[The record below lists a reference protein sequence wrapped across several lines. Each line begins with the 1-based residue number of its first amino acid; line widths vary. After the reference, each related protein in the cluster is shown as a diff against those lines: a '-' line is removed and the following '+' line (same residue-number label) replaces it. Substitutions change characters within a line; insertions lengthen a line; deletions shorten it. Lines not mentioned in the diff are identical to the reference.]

1 MPRIASELRK
11 PIKFCL
17 FAASYAPLFLL
28 IILRRLYEGRSFL
41 HWAGWHKDAL
51 LLAAREFWLVY
62 FLSIAVIISSVILIY
77 FLSHFP
83 QQIKQN
89 GSRVKV
95 EDISNKNS
103 EAIGYISTYLV
114 PMLFND
120 YTDLYSVV
128 VLFVL
133 LLVIWQLYVNS
144 TLMGIN
150 PTLNFFG
157 YALYEIVFDDRVGYN
172 TSPRTRNGL
181 VLTRSSD
188 VQEDDYLLLKRIAHK
203 LYFAVPTSNA

>member
-28 IILRRLYEGRSFL
+28 IVLRRLYEGRKFL
-41 HWAGWHKDAL
+41 HWAGFHKSTL
-51 LLAAREFWLVY
+51 LIAAREFWLVY
-62 FLSIAVIISSVILIY
+62 FLLTTILISSLILVH
-77 FLSHFP
+77 FLNNFP

-89 GSRVKV
+89 GSRIKV
-95 EDISNKNS
+95 EDINNKNS

-120 YTDLYSVV
+120 YTDFYSVV

-157 YALYEIVFDDRVGYN
+157 YALYEIVFDDRTDYN
-172 TSPRTRNGL
+172 TAPRTRNGL
-181 VLTRSSD
+181 VIIRSVD

-203 LYFAVPTSNA
+203 LYFAIPNA

>member
-1 MPRIASELRK
+1 MARIASELRK

-28 IILRRLYEGRSFL
+28 IVLRRLYEGRKFL
-41 HWAGWHKDAL
+41 HWAGFHKSTISV
-51 LLAAREFWLVY
+51 AAREFWLVY
-62 FLSIAVIISSVILIY
+62 FLLAVVAASSAILIY
-77 FLSHFP
+77 FLKSFP

-95 EDISNKNS
+95 EDINNKNS

-128 VLFVL
+128 VPFIL

-144 TLMGIN
+144 TLLGIN

-157 YALYEIVFDDRVGYN
+157 YALYEITFDDRSDYS
-172 TSPRTRNGL
+172 TAPRTRSGL
-181 VLTRSSD
+181 VIIRSSD
-188 VQEDDYLLLKRIAHK
+188 VQEDDHLLLKRIAHK
-203 LYFAVPTSNA
+203 LYFAIPNA

>member
-28 IILRRLYEGRSFL
+28 IVLRRLYEGRKFI
-41 HWAGWHKDAL
+41 HWAGFHENTILVAV
-51 LLAAREFWLVY
+51 REFWLVY
-62 FLSIAVIISSVILIY
+62 FLLIVVIASSVILIY
-77 FLSHFP
+77 FLTNFP

-95 EDISNKNS
+95 EDINNKNS

-128 VLFVL
+128 VLFIL

-157 YALYEIVFDDRVGYN
+157 YALYEIVFDDRTDY
-172 TSPRTRNGL
+172 TTAPRTRSGL
-181 VLTRSSD
+181 VIIRSND

-203 LYFAVPTSNA
+203 LYFAIPNA